1 MRGGNVLCSPGR
13 AETPEIRKQAGEG
26 EWEGEGGREGRR
38 EGERRES
45 VMPNV
50 SKF

>member
-1 MRGGNVLCSPGR
+1 MLCSPGR

-26 EWEGEGGREGRR
+26 EWEGEGGRKGSM
-38 EGERRES
+38 EGENWEP
-45 VMPNV
+45 VMPNI